1 MIHEAGEKIPM
12 RRIFVMAAT
21 ALAVIEQLIKS
32 DLDRWGNVIKSAGI
46 RVE

>member
-1 MIHEAGEKIPM
+1 MASELLNDQQVTPM
-12 RRIFVMAAT
+12 ASGADAF
-21 ALAVIEQLIKS
+21 EQLIKS

>member
-1 MIHEAGEKIPM
+1 
-12 RRIFVMAAT
+12 MASGAD
-21 ALAVIEQLIKS
+21 AFEQLIKS